1 MTSYSGRD
9 FLRLESDLWRRGG
22 AESESENAVNIPASC
37 AKAFIQKERKRT
49 HLVIRELFVL
59 SSGKISIL
67 CFSLDLFSSKINLTK
82 SIVYLSVPVSYK
94 AC

>member
-37 AKAFIQKERKRT
+37 AKSVYTKGKEEDT
-49 HLVIRELFVL
+49 
-59 SSGKISIL
+59 S
-67 CFSLDLFSSKINLTK
+67 CN
-82 SIVYLSVPVSYK
+82 
-94 AC
+94 